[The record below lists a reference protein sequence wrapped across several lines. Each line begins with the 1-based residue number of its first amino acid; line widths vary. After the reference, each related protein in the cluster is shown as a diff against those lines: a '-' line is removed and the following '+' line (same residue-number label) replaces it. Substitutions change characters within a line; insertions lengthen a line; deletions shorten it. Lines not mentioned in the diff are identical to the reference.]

1 MTSFVLGTDL
11 TGSELVDQQSTSLRV
26 LPAIQA
32 VQLSGHLVE
41 LLISV
46 IELCQELR
54 VRPLCR
60 DTNKHEEVIF
70 ITVTEKRP
78 Q

>member
-26 LPAIQA
+26 LPAVQA
-32 VQLSGHLVE
+32 VQFSGHLVE

-54 VRPLCR
+54 VRPLRR
-60 DTNKHEEVIF
+60 DTNKHEVIF